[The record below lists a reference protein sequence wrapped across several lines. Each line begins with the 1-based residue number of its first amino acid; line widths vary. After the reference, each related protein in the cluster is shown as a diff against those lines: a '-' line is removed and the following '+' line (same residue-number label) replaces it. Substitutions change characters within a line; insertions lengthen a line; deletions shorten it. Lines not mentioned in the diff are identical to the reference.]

1 MKGKNYERHGFRAK
15 PVRENHGHLC
25 FEKPIDET
33 VSNYADILRHFNY
46 SSANLCAIPVSH
58 SVTEN
63 WQTMYCK
70 AKLAPRI
77 FASAG
82 PEYFLDQRDNADNLL
97 LQAKE
102 YREMGFDGIKMLDGK
117 VTQYR
122 ITKYTLADKRFDKL
136 FAYAEQNKIPIVMH
150 IGDPAKFWDKS
161 QMTEYAISRGWVYEP
176 YEPSLEEVRG
186 WVFEILSRYPGL
198 HLVLAHFFFMG
209 GELDRAAKIFD
220 TYKNVYF
227 DLTPGGEMFVKFTE
241 NYDESRLFFEK
252 YSDRLLY
259 GTDMYN
265 TFESADKAEAEV
277 AGPRVFQLR
286 SMLEGKEEFM
296 STLISDKPLRPFGF
310 EGEILDK
317 IYIGNAARIYGENP
331 RPIDRERVAARCR
344 KFILENKLSALE
356 AENMKII
363 TEYFVGK

>member
-1 MKGKNYERHGFRAK
+1 MQLKNYERHGFRAE
-15 PVRENHGHLC
+15 PVREGHAHVC
-25 FEKPIDET
+25 FEKPIEET
-33 VSNYADILRHFNY
+33 ISNYADILRHFNC
-46 SSANLCAIPVSH
+46 STANLCAIPASH
-58 SVTEN
+58 SITEN
-63 WQTMYCK
+63 WQTAYCK
-70 AKLAPRI
+70 ARFAPRI

-82 PEYFLDQRDNADNLL
+82 PEYFLDERDNADNLL

-102 YREMGFDGIKMLDGK
+102 YHEMGFDGIKMLDGK

-122 ITKYTLADKRFDKL
+122 ITKYSLAEKRFDKL
-136 FAYAEQNKIPIVMH
+136 FAYAEQNEIPIVMH

-176 YEPSLEEVRG
+176 YEPSLEDVRG
-186 WVFEILSRYPGL
+186 WVFDILARYPGL

-220 TYKNVYF
+220 TYKNVCF

-241 NYDESRLFFEK
+241 NYDESRAFFEK

-265 TFESADKAEAEV
+265 TFESAEKAEAEV
-277 AGPRVFQLR
+277 TGPRVYQLR

-296 STLISDKPLRPFGF
+296 STLISDKPIRPFGF

-317 IYIGNAARIYGENP
+317 IYTKNAERLYGKTPRALDMERIG
-331 RPIDRERVAARCR
+331 ARCR
-344 KFILENKLSALE
+344 RFMEERSLSPLEMQ
-356 AENMKII
+356 NMKII
-363 TEYFVGK
+363 TEYFERG